1 MTDWRRMRI
10 WAGAH
15 AIDDLYQGL
24 VPAAVPYFVLERH
37 FSYAAASGLALAATF
52 GSALPQLL
60 IGWIADRRAV
70 RWMSPCGLVLAAC
83 GFGLA
88 GTVHAY
94 AAVWALLLASGLG
107 VALFHPP
114 AGRDARREAGHS
126 ATAMSYFAA
135 GGSVGFFL
143 GPVLATPA
151 LDAWGLDATALFIA
165 PGALMG
171 WILHRHLRRRA
182 ARPRTVSAH
191 GGTDRPGLFAVLVAV
206 ELVRSTVSFGINT
219 FVSLYWIRELGA
231 SPGLGGAALAL
242 VLGGGVLGTLLGGRI
257 ADRLGLVRTVQL
269 GNGLLLPAL
278 AALLM
283 CRDRH
288 AALALA
294 LVAGVVTNIPFA
306 VLIKLGQDY
315 LPSRPGTAAGVT
327 LGLAVSAGGLLM
339 PVLGIIADHDG
350 PAAALT
356 VLACAPA
363 LALALSTGLREPGA
377 DLGGW
382 CDEVPASASMHPAA
396 RDRDGAVGGERVR
409 VAPGRPVRQRGRGRV
424 P

>member
-1 MTDWRRMRI
+1 MADWQRMRI
-10 WAGAH
+10 WASAH
-15 AIDDLYQGL
+15 MIDDLYQGL
-24 VPAAVPYFVLERH
+24 VPATVPYFVLERH

-52 GSALPQLL
+52 GSAVPQLL
-60 IGWIADRRAV
+60 VGWIADRRAV
-70 RWMSPCGLVLAAC
+70 RWMSPFGLALAAC

-88 GTVHAY
+88 GTMHAY
-94 AAVWALLLASGLG
+94 AAVWALLLASGIG

-165 PGALMG
+165 PGTLMG
-171 WILHRHLRRRA
+171 WILYRHLRRREA
-182 ARPRTVSAH
+182 TPRPEAEHT
-191 GGTDRPGLFAVLVAV
+191 GTDRPRLFALLIAV
-206 ELVRSTVSFGINT
+206 EIVRSIVSFGINT

-231 SPGLGGAALAL
+231 STALGGAALAL

-269 GNGLLLPAL
+269 GNALLLPAL
-278 AALLM
+278 VALLLCPDRYAALP
-283 CRDRH
+283 
-288 AALALA
+288 LA
-294 LVAGVVTNIPFA
+294 LVTGAVTNIPFA

-315 LPSRPGTAAGVT
+315 LPSRPATAAGVT

-339 PVLGIIADHDG
+339 PVLGVIADHHG
-350 PAAALT
+350 PATALA
-356 VLACAPA
+356 VLATVPV
-363 LALALSTGLREPGA
+363 LALALSSGLREPSLFHA
-377 DLGGW
+377 
-382 CDEVPASASMHPAA
+382 ASSA
-396 RDRDGAVGGERVR
+396 
-409 VAPGRPVRQRGRGRV
+409 
-424 P
+424 